1 MAPVP
6 LPSIAYCFNDLSQK
20 HYRERAFRLF
30 SLYPGSSNSELEGD
44 IVTCRLKVPNTGSI
58 VINADEP
65 GDYEALSYN
74 WGPVTDEDPVVN
86 IHDRGTVSITKNLAS
101 ALRALRYPRYRKRK
115 LWIDALCIDQKN
127 QEEKSLQISHMS
139 IIFNSATAVRIW
151 LGPNDEDSELAFKFV
166 GKCLASDEFDRAM
179 RDPHVSK
186 DIKALVSLMKRP
198 WFSRRWIVQ
207 EIAVAREATLHCGE
221 KELQWHEFADVI
233 SQLSTRLFEMKALF
247 KKSPEFHNHADY
259 LGDISELG
267 AIRLV
272 ELTDDLFHKTEDN
285 KIRDKNFSLEALM
298 STMSAFE
305 ASVAHDI
312 VYAILWLSNDAV
324 GVPQS
329 RRDQSSPASPTIAP
343 VVSPGLSDQTSIDSQ
358 LRRSLTEGNQNVNG
372 ENIFKRRKGE
382 DIPSIHVNGV
392 GANAE
397 GTNQHLLHKNNAQ
410 TVTIIED
417 APYCS
422 SPPIT
427 PSFPDHSNIPREHI
441 EPQSMRQADTNQLA
455 AIQPTVIQHTHHTS
469 NGTTD
474 SLQPVNAAAAF
485 MAVGRRRTLSDARSP
500 DEKKQIVFAQLRNR
514 FEQRRIYLD
523 YSKSIFEVCREVLEF
538 AMSRPEAT
546 LDILCRPWAPDDPN
560 DKAFP
565 SWIPRLSNRIA
576 FKPNRRGK
584 YQRVNANPLLGK
596 FDFSGP
602 PYRASHNLTVFK
614 EPPIFPRGD
623 PLRERSLLIKGLIL
637 HTIASTE
644 LKSNATSGTI
654 PADWREAASWHETL
668 PPEQN
673 PPPDPFWRTLVAN
686 RNTHGRKPPLYWRR
700 ACSEA
705 FQEAPKEDDLETSLV
720 LSGNPA
726 SSVREFLHRVQEVVW
741 NRRLAR
747 ITFKYTGVVTLC
759 LVPKHTQPGDMIALL
774 YGCNVPVVLH
784 EHRVKGR
791 GEARLWRVLGECY
804 VHGMMDG
811 ELNSYRKNMPK
822 PMLQQMEM
830 MFELV

>member
-1 MAPVP
+1 MA
-6 LPSIAYCFNDLSQK
+6 SNSYRFDNLSQEP
-20 HYRERAFRLF
+20 YRERAFRLF
-30 SLYPGSSNSELEGD
+30 ILYPGSPNSELEGE
-44 IVTCRLKVPNTGSI
+44 IVTCRLRKPNNSTV
-58 VINADEP
+58 VIDAHDP
-65 GDYEALSYN
+65 GNYEALSYN
-74 WGPVTDEDPVVN
+74 WGPVTDNDPVVN
-86 IHDRGTVSITKNLAS
+86 IHEATVSITNNLAS
-101 ALRALRYPRYRKRK
+101 ALRILRHPRRNKRR

-139 IIFNSATAVRIW
+139 IIFNSATKVLVW
-151 LGPNDEDSELAFKFV
+151 LGPDDSDSDLAFEFV
-166 GKCLASDEFDRAM
+166 RRCLNSDVFDRAM

-207 EIAVAREATLHCGE
+207 EIAVARAAILHCGNQ
-221 KELQWHEFADVI
+221 KLLWHEFADVI
-233 SQLSTRLFEMKALF
+233 SQLSVRLFEMKALF
-247 KKSPEFHNHADY
+247 KKSPEFNNHADY

-312 VYAILWLSNDAV
+312 VYAILWLSNDAF
-324 GVPQS
+324 GVAF
-329 RRDQSSPASPTIAP
+329 RRDQSSPPSPMMLPDI
-343 VVSPGLSDQTSIDSQ
+343 SDQPSIDAQ
-358 LRRSLTEGNQNVNG
+358 LKRSLTDVNQNGVNG
-372 ENIFKRRKGE
+372 DNISKRRRGE
-382 DIPSIHVNGV
+382 DIPSIHISGV
-392 GANAE
+392 GSKPE
-397 GTNQHLLHKNNAQ
+397 GAKQHLLQDGNAQ
-410 TVTIIED
+410 TTIMIAD

-422 SPPIT
+422 SPP
-427 PSFPDHSNIPREHI
+427 
-441 EPQSMRQADTNQLA
+441 ADTNSVASPFPHLSSLPFEQLVQINRMQQDQSQNLA
-455 AIQPTVIQHTHHTS
+455 SMQQASPQVSHQDGNNGLHPISATS
-469 NGTTD
+469 
-474 SLQPVNAAAAF
+474 V
-485 MAVGRRRTLSDARSP
+485 VGRFGRSRTLSDARSRG
-500 DEKKQIVFAQLRNR
+500 EKEQIIVDRLSNGFQ
-514 FEQRRIYLD
+514 QRRIYLD

-538 AMSRPEAT
+538 VMSRPEAT

-560 DKAFP
+560 DNAFP
-565 SWIPRLSNRIA
+565 SWIPRLSKRIA

-602 PYRASHNLTVFK
+602 PYRASHNLTVFMK
-614 EPPIFPRGD
+614 YQFPRGD
-623 PLRERSLLIKGLIL
+623 PLREKSLLIHGLIL
-637 HTIASTE
+637 HTIQPSE

-654 PADWREAASWHETL
+654 PADWREAAQWLETL

-673 PPPDPFWRTLVAN
+673 QPPDSFWRTLVAN

-705 FQEAPKEDDLETSLV
+705 FQEAPKDDDLETSLV

-747 ITFKYTGVVTLC
+747 ITLKHTGVVTLC
-759 LVPKHTQPGDMIALL
+759 LVPKNTQPGDAIALL

-784 EHRVKGR
+784 SH
-791 GEARLWRVLGECY
+791 EAKDRSDAKLYRMLGECY

-811 ELNSYRKNMPK
+811 ELNNHRKTMPK
-822 PMLQQMEM
+822 PMLQQMET

>member
-1 MAPVP
+1 MA
-6 LPSIAYCFNDLSQK
+6 SIPYRFDNLSQEP
-20 HYRERAFRLF
+20 YRERTFRLF
-30 SLYPGSSNSELEGD
+30 ILYPGSPDSELEGE
-44 IVTCRLKVPNTGSI
+44 IVTCRLRKPNNSTV
-58 VINADEP
+58 VIDAPDP

-74 WGPVTDEDPVVN
+74 WGPVTDDDPVVN
-86 IHDRGTVSITKNLAS
+86 IRDATVSITNNLAS
-101 ALRALRYPRYRKRK
+101 ALRVLRERKHTKRR

-139 IIFNSATAVRIW
+139 IIFNSATKVLVW
-151 LGPNDEDSELAFKFV
+151 LGPADSDSALAFEFV
-166 GKCLASDEFDRAM
+166 SRCLDSDVFDRAM

-207 EIAVAREATLHCGE
+207 EIAVARTAILHCGNHT
-221 KELQWHEFADVI
+221 LSWHEFADVI
-233 SQLSTRLFEMKALF
+233 SQLSARLFEMKALF
-247 KKSPEFHNHADY
+247 KKSPEFNNHADY

-312 VYAILWLSNDAV
+312 VYAILWLSNDAF
-324 GVPQS
+324 GVAF
-329 RRDQSSPASPTIAP
+329 RRDQSSPPSPMMLPDI
-343 VVSPGLSDQTSIDSQ
+343 SDQPSIDAQ
-358 LRRSLTEGNQNVNG
+358 LKRSLTDVNQNG
-372 ENIFKRRKGE
+372 ISSDNISKRRRGE
-382 DIPSIHVNGV
+382 DIPSIHISGV
-392 GANAE
+392 GAKAE
-397 GTNQHLLHKNNAQ
+397 GANQHLLQDGNAQ
-410 TVTIIED
+410 TTTMIAD

-422 SPPIT
+422 SPP
-427 PSFPDHSNIPREHI
+427 
-441 EPQSMRQADTNQLA
+441 ADTNSVASPFPHLSSLPFDQLVQINRMQQDQSQNLTSMQQA
-455 AIQPTVIQHTHHTS
+455 SPQVLHQDGS
-469 NGTTD
+469 NGLHPISATST
-474 SLQPVNAAAAF
+474 
-485 MAVGRRRTLSDARSP
+485 VGRFGRSRTLSDARSRG
-500 DEKKQIVFAQLRNR
+500 EKEQIIVDRLSNGFQ
-514 FEQRRIYLD
+514 QRRIYLD

-538 AMSRPEAT
+538 VMSRPEAT

-560 DKAFP
+560 DMAFP
-565 SWIPRLSNRIA
+565 SWIPRLSKRIA

-602 PYRASHNLTVFK
+602 PYRASHNLTVFMK
-614 EPPIFPRGD
+614 YQFPRGD
-623 PLRERSLLIKGLIL
+623 PLREKSLLINGLIL
-637 HTIASTE
+637 HTIQPYE

-654 PADWREAASWHETL
+654 PADWREAAQWLETL

-673 PPPDPFWRTLVAN
+673 QPPDSFWRTLVAN

-705 FQEAPKEDDLETSLV
+705 FQEAPKDDDLETSLV

-747 ITFKYTGVVTLC
+747 ITLKHTGVVTLC
-759 LVPKHTQPGDMIALL
+759 LVPRNTQPGDAIALL

-784 EHRVKGR
+784 SRQAKDR
-791 GEARLWRVLGECY
+791 GDAKLYRMLGECY

-811 ELNSYRKNMPK
+811 ELNNHRKTMPK
-822 PMLQQMEM
+822 PMLQQMET

>member
-1 MAPVP
+1 MTPIPVP
-6 LPSIAYCFNDLSQK
+6 ETAYRFDNLSQEP
-20 HYRERAFRLF
+20 YRERAFRLF
-30 SLYPGSSNSELEGD
+30 ILYPGSPNSELEGD
-44 IVTCRLKVPNTGSI
+44 IVTCRLKKPTTSSV
-58 VINADEP
+58 VIDAADP
-65 GDYEALSYN
+65 GDYEALSYT
-74 WGPVTDEDPVVN
+74 WGSVTDDDPVVN
-86 IHDRGTVSITKNLAS
+86 IHDRGTVSITNNLAS
-101 ALRALRYPRYRKRK
+101 ALRALRAPRFKKRK

-139 IIFNSATAVRIW
+139 IIFNSATHVRVW
-151 LGPNDEDSELAFKFV
+151 LGPKDEDSELAFKFV
-166 GKCLASDEFDRAM
+166 GNCLASDEFDRAM

-207 EIAVAREATLHCGE
+207 EIAVAKKATLHCGE
-221 KELQWHEFADVI
+221 KVLPWHEFADVI

-285 KIRDKNFSLEALM
+285 KIRDKNFSLEALV

-324 GVPQS
+324 GVAGL
-329 RRDQSSPASPTIAP
+329 RRDQSSPSSPAMAP
-343 VVSPGLSDQTSIDSQ
+343 VVSDQLSIDAQ
-358 LRRSLTEGNQNVNG
+358 LKRSLTDGHQSANG
-372 ENIFKRRKGE
+372 DNIFKRRKGE
-382 DIPSIHVNGV
+382 DKDIPSIQISGV
-392 GANAE
+392 GANTE
-397 GTNQHLLHKNNAQ
+397 GATQHFLRDNNAQ
-410 TVTIIED
+410 TVTMIAD

-422 SPPIT
+422 SPPADRSSAT
-427 PSFPDHSNIPREHI
+427 SPFPDHSYT
-441 EPQSMRQADTNQLA
+441 QQQTA
-455 AIQPTVIQHTHHTS
+455 IQHTSTQPSHH
-469 NGTTD
+469 NGNNGIVD
-474 SLQPVNAAAAF
+474 SLQPINAAAAF
-485 MAVGRRRTLSDARSP
+485 MSRGRRRTLSDARSP
-500 DEKKQIVFAQLRNR
+500 VDKEQIVARLSNNFQ
-514 FEQRRIYLD
+514 QRRIYLD

-560 DKAFP
+560 DKVFP
-565 SWIPRLSNRIA
+565 SWIPRLTNRIA

-584 YQRVNANPLLGK
+584 YQRVNANPLLGR
-596 FDFSGP
+596 FDSNGP
-602 PYRASHNLTVFK
+602 PYKASHNLTVYKKYDF
-614 EPPIFPRGD
+614 FHGD

-637 HTIASTE
+637 HTIESTE

-654 PADWREAASWHETL
+654 PADWRDAAQWHETI

-673 PPPDPFWRTLVAN
+673 HPPDPFWRTLVAN

-705 FQEAPKEDDLETSLV
+705 FQEAPRDDDLETSLV

-747 ITFKYTGVVTLC
+747 ITLKHTGVVTLC
-759 LVPKHTQPGDMIALL
+759 LVPKNTQPGDLVALL

-784 EHRVKGR
+784 RHQTEHRGDAKLYR
-791 GEARLWRVLGECY
+791 MLGECY

-811 ELNSYRKNMPK
+811 ELNNHRKTMPK
-822 PMLQQMEM
+822 PMLLQREM
-830 MFELV
+830 DFELV

>member
-1 MAPVP
+1 MPP
-6 LPSIAYCFNDLSQK
+6 LPEVSGTTYRFDNLSQEP
-20 HYRERAFRLF
+20 YRERAFRLF
-30 SLYPGSSNSELEGD
+30 ILHPGSLDSELEGE
-44 IVTCRLKVPNTGSI
+44 IVTCRLKAPNTSSV
-58 VINADEP
+58 VIEASDP
-65 GDYEALSYN
+65 GDYEALSYH
-74 WGPVTDEDPVVN
+74 WGTVTDHDPVVN
-86 IHDRGTVSITKNLAS
+86 IHNAKVRITNNLDS
-101 ALRALRYPRYRKRK
+101 ALRALRHRRYNKRR

-139 IIFNSATAVRIW
+139 IIFNSATAVRVW
-151 LGPNDEDSELAFKFV
+151 LGPNDADSELAFDFV
-166 GKCLASDEFDRAM
+166 RRCLASDVFDRAM

-207 EIAVAREATLHCGE
+207 EIAVARKATLHCGSH
-221 KELQWHEFADVI
+221 ELEWHEFADVI
-233 SQLSTRLFEMKALF
+233 SQLSTTTRLYEMKALF

-324 GVPQS
+324 GVAGL
-329 RRDQSSPASPTIAP
+329 RRDQSSPASPVMTANEI
-343 VVSPGLSDQTSIDSQ
+343 SDQPSVDAQ
-358 LRRSLTEGNQNVNG
+358 LKRSLTEGNQNGNQNG
-372 ENIFKRRKGE
+372 DNISKRRKGE
-382 DIPSIHVNGV
+382 DIPSIQISGV
-392 GANAE
+392 GAKISNLHTESAD
-397 GTNQHLLHKNNAQ
+397 QHHLPRDNAQ
-410 TVTIIED
+410 TMTIIQD
-417 APYCS
+417 ATYCA
-422 SPPIT
+422 SPPIDGSSAT
-427 PSFPDHSNIPREHI
+427 SPFPDLP
-441 EPQSMRQADTNQLA
+441 TNGVNN
-455 AIQPTVIQHTHHTS
+455 T
-469 NGTTD
+469 
-474 SLQPVNAAAAF
+474 LQPINAAAAL
-485 MAVGRRRTLSDARSP
+485 MAFGRRRSLSDAKNP
-500 DEKKQIVFAQLRNR
+500 TEKRQMVFAQLRNK

-546 LDILCRPWAPDDPN
+546 LDILCRPWAPDDPH

-602 PYRASHNLTVFK
+602 LYRASHNLTVFMK
-614 EPPIFPRGD
+614 CQFPRGD
-623 PLRERSLLIKGLIL
+623 PLRERSLLINGLIL
-637 HTIASTE
+637 HTIQPSE

-654 PADWREAASWHETL
+654 PADWRQAAQWQET
-668 PPEQN
+668 PPPSSDQN
-673 PPPDPFWRTLVAN
+673 PPPDPFWRTLVGN

-705 FQEAPKEDDLETSLV
+705 FQEAPTDDDLETSLV

-747 ITFKYTGVVTLC
+747 ITLQHTNTTTLC
-759 LVPKHTQPGDMIALL
+759 LVPKNTQPGDLVCLL

-784 EHRVKGR
+784 SQQSKDR
-791 GEARLWRVLGECY
+791 GEGVRLYGMVGECY

-811 ELNSYRKNMPK
+811 ELNSYRKTMPK
-822 PMLQQMEM
+822 PMLQQAEM